1 MNRTVTIFIILL
13 FLETSLFAAD
23 RTLAFTA
30 PSQADIGQP
39 FLVTVRSVSPLQNV
53 SVSWQGK
60 DSLLTPENGAF
71 SVLLGTDLKN
81 AKAGTSELRISCMI
95 EGELREIKH
104 NIKLSTHRY
113 PRENLKVEAD
123 KLTPP
128 QSLSE
133 RIKREAGLGRAAIQ
147 TDTPGSAPLLPL
159 FKPVTGSY
167 SSVYGKSRYLNGQ
180 FKGRH
185 GGVDMRAPL
194 GTPVKAA
201 ASGRVILTGDFW
213 FAGKC
218 VYIDHGAGLISF
230 YCHLSKISTSLGSSV
245 ERGEI
250 IGLSGKS
257 GRVTGPHLHFSLSWR
272 GEFFDPAPLLEKET

>member
-1 MNRTVTIFIILL
+1 MKRIFTIFIILL

-23 RTLAFTA
+23 KTLTFTA
-30 PSQADIGQP
+30 PSQADIGRP
-39 FLVTVRSVSPLQNV
+39 FLITVRSAEDLQNV

-60 DSLLTPENGAF
+60 NSLLIPENGVF
-71 SVLLGTDLKN
+71 TVLLGTDLKN
-81 AKAGTSELRISCMI
+81 AKPGISELRISCMI
-95 EGELREIKH
+95 DGELREIIHK
-104 NIKLSTHRY
+104 IKLSAHRY
-113 PRENLKVEAD
+113 PREDLKVEAD

-128 QSLSE
+128 KILRE
-133 RIKREAGLGRAAIQ
+133 RIKKEAELGRAAIQ
-147 TDTPGSAPLLPL
+147 TNTPGTAPVLPLL
-159 FKPVTGSY
+159 KPVPGSF

-185 GGVDMRAPL
+185 GGIDMRASS

-201 ASGRVILTGDFW
+201 ASGTVVLTGDFW

-230 YCHLSKISTSLGSSV
+230 YCHMSKISASEGSSV
-245 ERGEI
+245 ERGEV

-272 GEFFDPAPLLEKET
+272 GEFFDPAPLFEKGT

>member
-133 RIKREAGLGRAAIQ
+133 RIKREAGSAGQPYRPTLPDLLRFFRSSNLS
-147 TDTPGSAPLLPL
+147 PG
-159 FKPVTGSY
+159 
-167 SSVYGKSRYLNGQ
+167 
-180 FKGRH
+180 
-185 GGVDMRAPL
+185 
-194 GTPVKAA
+194 
-201 ASGRVILTGDFW
+201 VILRFTER
-213 FAGKC
+213 AG
-218 VYIDHGAGLISF
+218 I
-230 YCHLSKISTSLGSSV
+230 
-245 ERGEI
+245 
-250 IGLSGKS
+250 
-257 GRVTGPHLHFSLSWR
+257 
-272 GEFFDPAPLLEKET
+272 